1 MNTVDASIPYRVTLP
16 RVVRAEWTKLRSL
29 RSTWWSLGIAVF
41 LTIGLGGVIGRGS
54 AQAIRDGE
62 IASGGQTAIETT
74 LFGVDIAALII
85 GVYGVLLMTGEY
97 GTGQIRA
104 SLTAVPKRLPVLWAK
119 AIVLAAVVGPLML
132 AANFTAF
139 LLGQGLAGDVGVD
152 LSEPGVV
159 RAILG
164 ATGYLVGVGLL
175 GLGIGVVVRNLVL
188 GVTVYIGAL
197 MMLPPILT
205 AALPN
210 ESGEKIGKYTPMFAG
225 GAMYSIDG
233 GGGPIP
239 YLRPGPGALVFAAYI
254 VVLVVAGA
262 LLLRRRDA

>member
-29 RSTWWSLGIAVF
+29 RSTWWCFGIAAF

-62 IASGGQTAIETT
+62 IAPGAQTAIETT

-119 AIVLAAVVGPLML
+119 AIVLVAVFGPLML
-132 AANFTAF
+132 AANFAAF
-139 LLGQGLAGDVGVD
+139 LLGQQLAGDVGVD
-152 LSEPGVV
+152 VSEPGVV
-159 RAILG
+159 RAIFG
-164 ATGYLVGVGLL
+164 ATGYLVGVGLI
-175 GLGIGVVVRNLVL
+175 GLGIGVVLRNLVL
-188 GVTVYIGAL
+188 GITVYIGGL

-205 AALPN
+205 AAIPD
-210 ESGEKIGKYTPMFAG
+210 SGEKIGKYTPMFAG

-254 VVLVVAGA
+254 VVLVAAGA